1 MSALI
6 VQTILSDLEG
16 GHHESRRKATARR
29 PKSGPRA
36 SRVCDPPDRQ
46 TRPSR
51 RTVALPVQVAARD
64 PTLHRSLRPLD
75 RLCAFH
81 GRRRRGDSFT
91 GRYPRRI
98 FDFNVGVLRWTWRV
112 AFYSF
117 SSLGTDRY
125 PPFSLSDEPT
135 YAARLDVDYPERLSR
150 GLSLVKWWLL
160 AIPHYLMVAAVAAVA
175 WFFWTNDGNG
185 LFYESADGLIGLL
198 LLFAAAALIFTSRY
212 PRPLYFFVL
221 GITRWAFR
229 VVAYAG
235 LMTDSYP
242 PFRFDSGTHGSHRSN
257 GRGHG
262 SARGSGKGRLA
273 QGPSNRWAF
282 RSWRSGSFPAGAVRR

>member
-1 MSALI
+1 MSHKVKPQHPATSLTTAQAASAIRLTGELDPRVGRWHFLFKWLLATPHFI
-6 VQTILSDLEG
+6 VLFVLWIGFVLSTAAAGVAIL
-16 GHHESRRKATARR
+16 
-29 PKSGPRA
+29 
-36 SRVCDPPDRQ
+36 
-46 TRPSR
+46 
-51 RTVALPVQVAARD
+51 
-64 PTLHRSLRPLD
+64 
-75 RLCAFH
+75 
-81 GRRRRGDSFT
+81 FT

-150 GLSLVKWWLL
+150 GLVLVKWWLL
-160 AIPHYLMVAAVAAVA
+160 AIPHYLMVAAVAAVP
-175 WFFWTNDGNG
+175 WFVWTNDGNG

-198 LLFAAAALIFTSRY
+198 VLFAASALLFTSRY
-212 PRPLYFFVL
+212 PRPLYDFVL

-242 PFRFDSGTHGSHRSN
+242 PFRFDSAPMEATEVTV
-257 GRGHG
+257 
-262 SARGSGKGRLA
+262 AVT
-273 QGPSNRWAF
+273 
-282 RSWRSGSFPAGAVRR
+282 AVREAPAKAA

>member
-1 MSALI
+1 MSHNAKPQHAAPSLTPAHAASAIRLTGKLDPRVGRWHFLFKWLLAIPHFIALFVLWI
-6 VQTILSDLEG
+6 GFVLSTAVAGVAIL
-16 GHHESRRKATARR
+16 
-29 PKSGPRA
+29 
-36 SRVCDPPDRQ
+36 
-46 TRPSR
+46 
-51 RTVALPVQVAARD
+51 
-64 PTLHRSLRPLD
+64 
-75 RLCAFH
+75 
-81 GRRRRGDSFT
+81 FT

-112 AFYSF
+112 AFYAF

-150 GLSLVKWWLL
+150 GLILVKWWLL

-212 PRPLYFFVL
+212 PRPAYFFVL

-242 PFRFDSGTHGSHRSN
+242 PFRFDSGPMEAT
-257 GRGHG
+257 
-262 SARGSGKGRLA
+262 AA
-273 QGPSNRWAF
+273 TVAVT
-282 RSWRSGSFPAGAVRR
+282 AVREAPAKAA